1 MNIKKEIL
9 LRVKVAFVVVIIIS
23 LGIVYSIFYL
33 QFTEGEFWKSKSE
46 NINFKYEKIKAS
58 RGNILSDDGSIL
70 ATSLPFYKVALD
82 PSIPNKS
89 LLENDL
95 DSLALLLSSFFK
107 DKSKNDYRNNILNA
121 RKNNRRYLLLN
132 RKKIGYQEKKI
143 LTKWPVFREGRLNG
157 GVIFEKMDER
167 YRPFSRLGYRTIGS
181 VDENNKGTV
190 GIEYS
195 FNTFLNGM
203 DGEILTQKIAG
214 NYWRPI
220 YNGNEVQP
228 KNGFDVITTVNVNL
242 QDIAESALLKGL
254 KYNDADYGSVIL
266 MEVET
271 GEIKAISNFSKNK
284 SGYYTENYNYALQ
297 GMHEPGSTFK
307 LASILAYIEETNRSV
322 YDSIDT
328 GEGEFKFYSELMKDH
343 KPGGYGKI
351 TIKEIFEKSSNI
363 GVAKMIDETFNNSPQ
378 KFLDYLKIFGFD
390 DNFDFQIF
398 GSSKPQIKS
407 SKDSTWSKVSLPW
420 IAHGYELMLTPLHTL
435 SFYNAV
441 ANNGKYVEPR
451 IVKEIRNANR
461 IIEKFD
467 NSKTKKIAALKSI
480 NTVKKLLEGVVENGT
495 ADNIK
500 HSNYKIAGKT
510 GTAKKVVNGRYA
522 NRYYTSFAGF
532 FPSEDPKYSCIVVI
546 DNPKRY
552 RIYGS
557 DVAAPVFKEIA
568 DKIFISDEKYFQEI
582 KKDDF
587 EFTFP
592 QIRAGYR
599 QDLVYLS
606 NNLSL
611 SNHSVSDSEW
621 VRTKLIDNSIYW
633 ESINSKNHLVPN
645 VVGMTLKDAIY
656 ILESRGL
663 KVSFAGRGRVRK
675 QNISPGKLI
684 KNYKSISI
692 SLG

>member
-23 LGIVYSIFYL
+23 LGIVYSIFDL

-107 DKSKNDYRNNILNA
+107 DKSKSDYRNNILNA

-143 LTKWPVFREGRLNG
+143 LAKWPIFREGRLNG

-378 KFLDYLKIFGFD
+378 KFLDYLKTFGFD
-390 DNFDFQIF
+390 DNFNFQIF

-467 NSKTKKIAALKSI
+467 NSKTKKIADLKSI

-582 KKDDF
+582 KKGDF
-587 EFTFP
+587 KFTFP

>member
-23 LGIVYSIFYL
+23 LGIVYSIFDL
-33 QFTEGEFWKSKSE
+33 QFTEGEYWKSKSE

-70 ATSLPFYKVALD
+70 ATSLPFYNVALD
-82 PSIPNKS
+82 PSIPNK
-89 LLENDL
+89 LLLDNDL
-95 DSLALLLSSFFK
+95 DSLAFLLSSFFK
-107 DKSKNDYRNNILNA
+107 DKSKNDYKNNILNA

-143 LTKWPVFREGRLNG
+143 LSKWPIFREGRLNG
-157 GVIFEKMDER
+157 GVRFDKMDER

-195 FNTFLNGM
+195 FNKFLNGM

-307 LASILAYIEETNRSV
+307 LASILAYIEETNRSI

-378 KFLDYLKIFGFD
+378 KFLDYLKTFGFD
-390 DNFDFQIF
+390 DNFNFQIF

-461 IIEKFD
+461 IIEKFE
-467 NSKTKKIAALKSI
+467 NSKAKKIADLKSI

-582 KKDDF
+582 KKGDF
-587 EFTFP
+587 KFTFP

>member
-23 LGIVYSIFYL
+23 LGIVYSIFDL

-70 ATSLPFYKVALD
+70 ATSLPFYNVALD

-107 DKSKNDYRNNILNA
+107 DKSKNDYKNNILNA

-143 LTKWPVFREGRLNG
+143 LTKWPIFREGRLNG

-266 MEVET
+266 MEVGT

-378 KFLDYLKIFGFD
+378 KFLDYLKTFGFD
-390 DNFDFQIF
+390 DNFNFQIF

-467 NSKTKKIAALKSI
+467 NSKPKKIADLKSI

-587 EFTFP
+587 KFTFP

-606 NNLSL
+606 IICRYLIIQYLIVNGLEPNL
-611 SNHSVSDSEW
+611 
-621 VRTKLIDNSIYW
+621 LIIQ
-633 ESINSKNHLVPN
+633 
-645 VVGMTLKDAIY
+645 Y
-656 ILESRGL
+656 IGSR
-663 KVSFAGRGRVRK
+663 
-675 QNISPGKLI
+675 
-684 KNYKSISI
+684 
-692 SLG
+692 

>member
-107 DKSKNDYRNNILNA
+107 DKSKSDYRNNILNA

-143 LTKWPVFREGRLNG
+143 LTKWPIFREGRLNG

-363 GVAKMIDETFNNSPQ
+363 GVAKMIDETFNSSPQ
-378 KFLDYLKIFGFD
+378 KFLDYLKTFGFD
-390 DNFDFQIF
+390 DNFNFQIF

-467 NSKTKKIAALKSI
+467 NSKTKKIADLKSI

-582 KKDDF
+582 KKGDF
-587 EFTFP
+587 KFTFP

>member
-23 LGIVYSIFYL
+23 LGIVYSIFDL
-33 QFTEGEFWKSKSE
+33 QFTEGKFWKSKSE
-46 NINFKYEKIKAS
+46 NINFKYKKIKAS

-107 DKSKNDYRNNILNA
+107 DKSKSDYRNNILNA

-143 LTKWPVFREGRLNG
+143 LTKWPIFREGRLNG

-284 SGYYTENYNYALQ
+284 SGYYTENYNHALQ

-378 KFLDYLKIFGFD
+378 KFLDYLKTFGFD
-390 DNFDFQIF
+390 DNFNFQIF

-407 SKDSTWSKVSLPW
+407 IRDSTWSKVSLPW
-420 IAHGYELMLTPLHTL
+420 MAHGYELMLTPLHTL

-467 NSKTKKIAALKSI
+467 NSKTKKIADLKSI

-582 KKDDF
+582 KKGDF
-587 EFTFP
+587 KFTFP

>member
-23 LGIVYSIFYL
+23 LGIVYSIFDL

-107 DKSKNDYRNNILNA
+107 DKSKSDYRNNILNA

-143 LTKWPVFREGRLNG
+143 LTKWPIFREGRLNG

-228 KNGFDVITTVNVNL
+228 KNGFDVITTINVNL

-378 KFLDYLKIFGFD
+378 KFLDYLKTFGFD
-390 DNFDFQIF
+390 DNFNFQIF

-467 NSKTKKIAALKSI
+467 NSKTKKIADLKSI

-587 EFTFP
+587 KFTFP

-663 KVSFAGRGRVRK
+663 KVSFAGRGRVKK

>member
-9 LRVKVAFVVVIIIS
+9 LRVKIAFVIVVIIS
-23 LGIVYSIFYL
+23 LGIVYSIFDL
-33 QFTEGEFWKSKSE
+33 QFSEGDYWKSKSE
-46 NINFKYEKIKAS
+46 NINFKYDKIKAS

-70 ATSLPFYKVALD
+70 ATSLPFYKVAFD
-82 PSIPNKS
+82 PSIPNNV

-95 DSLALLLSSFFK
+95 DSLAFLLSSFFK
-107 DKSKNDYRNNILNA
+107 DKSKNEYKNNILNA
-121 RKNNRRYLLLN
+121 RKNERKYLLLN
-132 RKKIGYQEKKI
+132 RRKIGYQEKKI
-143 LTKWPVFREGRLNG
+143 LNTWPIFREGRLNG

-167 YRPFSRLGYRTIGS
+167 YRPYSKLGYRTIGS

-195 FNTFLNGM
+195 FNSFLNGK

-220 YNGNEVQP
+220 YDGNEIQP
-228 KNGFDVITTVNVNL
+228 KNGFDIVTTINVNL

-254 KYNDADYGSVIL
+254 KINDADYGSVIL

-271 GEIKAISNFSKNK
+271 GDIKAISNFSKNK
-284 SGYYTENYNYALQ
+284 SGYYTENYNYAIQ

-307 LASILAYIEETNRSV
+307 LASILAYLEETDSSV

-328 GEGEFKFYSELMKDH
+328 GEGEYKFYSELMKDH

-351 TIKEIFEKSSNI
+351 TIKEVFEKSSNI
-363 GVAKMIDETFNNSPQ
+363 GVAKMIDETFNRSPQ
-378 KFLDYLKIFGFD
+378 IFLDYLRRFGFN

-398 GSSKPQIKS
+398 GSSKPQIKNS
-407 SKDSTWSKVSLPW
+407 EDSTWSKVSLPW

-441 ANNGKYVEPR
+441 ANNGIYVQPR
-451 IVKEIRNANR
+451 IVNNVKSANR
-461 IIEKFD
+461 LIEKFD
-467 NSKTKKIAALKSI
+467 NSTTKNIAGIRSI

-532 FPSEDPKYSCIVVI
+532 FPSENPKYSCIVVI
-546 DNPKRY
+546 DNPKKY

-582 KKDDF
+582 KKEDF
-587 EFTFP
+587 KFTFP
-592 QIRAGYR
+592 QIRAGYKE
-599 QDLVYLS
+599 DLVFLS

-611 SNHSVSDSEW
+611 SNHSKSDGKW

-633 ESINSKNHLVPN
+633 ESINSKIDLVPN

-663 KVSFAGRGRVRK
+663 NVTFSGKGRVRK

-684 KNYKSISI
+684 KRYKSISI

>member
-23 LGIVYSIFYL
+23 LGIVYSIFDL
-33 QFTEGEFWKSKSE
+33 QFTEGEFWQSKSE

-107 DKSKNDYRNNILNA
+107 DKSKSDYRNNILNA

-143 LTKWPVFREGRLNG
+143 LSKWPIFREGRLNG
-157 GVIFEKMDER
+157 GVSFEKMDER

-378 KFLDYLKIFGFD
+378 KFLDYLKTFGFD
-390 DNFDFQIF
+390 DNFNFQIF

-467 NSKTKKIAALKSI
+467 NSKTKKIADLKSI

-587 EFTFP
+587 KFTFP

-663 KVSFAGRGRVRK
+663 KVSFAGRGRVKK

>member
-9 LRVKVAFVVVIIIS
+9 LRVKIAFMIVIIIS
-23 LGIVYSIFYL
+23 LGIVYSIFDL
-33 QFTEGEFWKSKSE
+33 QFSEGDYWKSKSE
-46 NINFKYEKIKAS
+46 NINFKYDKIKAS

-70 ATSLPFYKVALD
+70 ATSLPFYKVAFD
-82 PSIPNKS
+82 PSIPNKV
-89 LLENDL
+89 LLEKDL
-95 DSLALLLSSFFK
+95 DSLSLLLSSFFN
-107 DKSKNDYRNNILNA
+107 DKSKNEYKNNILNA
-121 RKNNRRYLLLN
+121 RKNKRRYLLLN
-132 RKKIGYQEKKI
+132 KRKIGYQEKKI
-143 LTKWPVFREGRLNG
+143 LSRWPIFREGRLNG
-157 GVIFEKMDER
+157 GIIFEKMDER
-167 YRPFSRLGYRTIGS
+167 YRPYSKLGYRTIGS
-181 VDENNKGTV
+181 VDENNRGTV

-195 FNTFLNGM
+195 FNSYLNGK

-214 NYWRPI
+214 NYWRPL
-220 YNGNEVQP
+220 YDGNEIQP
-228 KNGFDVITTVNVNL
+228 KNGYDIVTTINVNL

-254 KYNDADYGSVIL
+254 KINDADYGSVIL

-271 GEIKAISNFSKNK
+271 GDIKAISNFSKNK
-284 SGYYTENYNYALQ
+284 SGYYTENYNYAIQ

-307 LASILAYIEETNRSV
+307 LASVLAYLEETDMSI
-322 YDSIDT
+322 YDSVDT
-328 GEGEFKFYSELMKDH
+328 GEGEYKFYSELMKDH

-351 TIKEIFEKSSNI
+351 TLKEVFEKSSNI
-363 GVAKMIDETFNNSPQ
+363 GVAKIVDETFNRTPQ
-378 KFLDYLKIFGFD
+378 VFLDYLKKFGFNN
-390 DNFDFQIF
+390 NFDFQIF
-398 GSSKPQIKS
+398 GSSIPQIKN

-441 ANNGKYVEPR
+441 ANNGKYVQPR
-451 IVKEIRNANR
+451 IVRNVKSANR
-461 IIEKFD
+461 LIKKFD
-467 NSKTKKIAALKSI
+467 NLNTKKIAGINSI

-500 HSNYKIAGKT
+500 HSNYKISGKT

-532 FPSEDPKYSCIVVI
+532 FPSENPKYSCIVVI
-546 DNPKRY
+546 DNPKKY

-582 KKDDF
+582 KKEDF
-587 EFTFP
+587 NFTFP
-592 QIRAGYR
+592 QIRAGYKE
-599 QDLVYLS
+599 DLIYLS

-611 SNHSVSDSEW
+611 SNHSKSDGEW

-633 ESINSKNHLVPN
+633 EPINSKIHLVPN

-663 KVSFAGRGRVRK
+663 NVAFSGKGRVRK

-684 KNYKSISI
+684 KKYKSISI
-692 SLG
+692 SLR

>member
-23 LGIVYSIFYL
+23 LGIVYSIFDL

-107 DKSKNDYRNNILNA
+107 DKSKSDYRNNILNA

-143 LTKWPVFREGRLNG
+143 LTKWPIFREGRLNG

-363 GVAKMIDETFNNSPQ
+363 GVAKMIDETFNSSPQ
-378 KFLDYLKIFGFD
+378 KFLDYLKTFGFD
-390 DNFDFQIF
+390 DNFNFQIF

-407 SKDSTWSKVSLPW
+407 SRDSTWSKVSLPW

-467 NSKTKKIAALKSI
+467 NSKTKKIADLKSI

-582 KKDDF
+582 KKGDF
-587 EFTFP
+587 KFTFP